1 MASKKSV
8 PDPKTLSNSDLMVK
22 LIVYYGLDS
31 TYFNEVIY
39 RLATERLD
47 FGSLDRPNLRL
58 VSAD

>member
-1 MASKKSV
+1 MGSQ
-8 PDPKTLSNSDLMVK
+8 TLSNSDLMVK